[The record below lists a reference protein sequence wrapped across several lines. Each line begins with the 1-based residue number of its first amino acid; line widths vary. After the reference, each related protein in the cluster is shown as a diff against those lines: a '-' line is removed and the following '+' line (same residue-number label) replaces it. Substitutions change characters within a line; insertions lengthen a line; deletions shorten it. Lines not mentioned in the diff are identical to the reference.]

1 MFFFQLPYL
10 PEYVL
15 EMDDFKVFDEGF
27 GVMIVAFNFMLLKLK
42 CLIVPMM
49 ISIILILSLFSVSF

>member
-15 EMDDFKVFDEGF
+15 EMDDLKVFDEGF
-27 GVMIVAFNFMLLKLK
+27 GVMIVAFN
-42 CLIVPMM
+42 
-49 ISIILILSLFSVSF
+49 LSC